1 MAELLGDLEQKIMKV
16 IWESD
21 TPLKP
26 SEVLERLDE
35 GYAYTTVMT
44 VLKRLNDKGLLKRV
58 KKGKAYLYQSSEKK
72 ENFAKSR
79 LKKLFASVLGTYNE
93 LAITQFVDSL
103 EDNPE
108 DIQKLKKYLNEIE
121 QRNTAK
127 N

>member
-21 TPLKP
+21 NPLKP
-26 SEVLERLDE
+26 SEVLTRLDE

-44 VLKRLNDKGLLKRV
+44 VLKRLHDKGLLNRV
-58 KKGKAYLYQSSEKK
+58 KKGKAYLYQSTEKK
-72 ENFAKSR
+72 ENFAKKR
-79 LKKLFASVLGTYNE
+79 LKKLFSSILGTYNE

-103 EDNPE
+103 ENNPE

-121 QRNTAK
+121 QRNSA
-127 N
+127 